1 MKRTAC
7 ALLAALLALG
17 LAGCGETEET
27 EETTEPTEEVE
38 ETVEPTE
45 ETEETADDGDTAQD
59 GESTA
64 VTVEAG
70 VFTVGEAD
78 KDALAEYET
87 LHEFTVSEEGVR
99 IVLTPGEDVTAF
111 TFFTV
116 NSTAADESGTEADA
130 ADDSAG
136 SAADDGTDSTADEAA
151 DASSEE
157 STETSSESSAG
168 TVAEA
173 TYTVGD
179 TLYTLEQL
187 AAGEPVVITLTW
199 PEIEPGYGFSYTD
212 ADGVTY
218 SFAISSNPEAA
229 EGEATVTVVAM

>member
-1 MKRTAC
+1 M
-7 ALLAALLALG
+7 
-17 LAGCGETEET
+17 
-27 EETTEPTEEVE
+27 
-38 ETVEPTE
+38 
-45 ETEETADDGDTAQD
+45 
-59 GESTA
+59 
-64 VTVEAG
+64 
-70 VFTVGEAD
+70 
-78 KDALAEYET
+78 
-87 LHEFTVSEEGVR
+87 
-99 IVLTPGEDVTAF
+99 TAF

-187 AAGEPVVITLTW
+187 AAGGPVVITLT
-199 PEIEPGYGFSYTD
+199 
-212 ADGVTY
+212 
-218 SFAISSNPEAA
+218 
-229 EGEATVTVVAM
+229 